1 MPIQI
6 YHMTHIGNLESII
19 KASRLYSDAAASA
32 YNPRSIAYLDL
43 KKKRKEKTVPV
54 PPNGVVADYVPF
66 YFAPRS
72 PMLYAIHKGC
82 VRSGLSQTEIVYLV
96 TSVETIARAGKL
108 FVFTDRHPISSF
120 PRFSN
125 DLNLLNQ
132 FVDWNVM
139 RSEYWHD
146 TPQYPNRQSRR
157 QAEFLVHQAVEWSLI
172 EQIGVYDQGRLQQ
185 VQQILQSASHRPLV
199 SVQRDWY
206 Y

>member
-1 MPIQI
+1 MPTQI
-6 YHMTHIGNLESII
+6 YHITHIGNLESII

-32 YNPRSIAYLDL
+32 CNPRSIAYLDL
-43 KKKRKEKTVPV
+43 KRKRKEKTVPV
-54 PPNGVVADYVPF
+54 PPNGCVADYVPF

-82 VRSGLSQTEIVYLV
+82 VRSGLSQTEIIYLV
-96 TSVETIARAGKL
+96 TSVETIVRAGKP
-108 FVFTDRHPISSF
+108 FVFTDCHPLSYC
-120 PRFSN
+120 RFSN
-125 DLNLLNQ
+125 NLQDLNQ
-132 FVDWNVM
+132 FVDWQVM

-146 TPQYPNRQSRR
+146 NPQHPNRKSRR

-172 EQIGVYDQGRLQQ
+172 ERIGVYDQGRLQQ

-199 SVQRDWY
+199 SVRRDWY

>member
-32 YNPRSIAYLDL
+32 YNPRSIAYLDI
-43 KKKRKEKTVPV
+43 KKKREQKTVLV

-72 PMLYAIHKGC
+72 PMLYAIHKGY

-96 TSVETIARAGKL
+96 TSVETIARAGKP
-108 FVFTDRHPISSF
+108 FVFTDHHPISSF

-139 RSEYWHD
+139 RSERWHD
-146 TPQYPNRQSRR
+146 TPQYPNRKSRR

-172 EQIGVYDQGRLQQ
+172 ERIGVYDQGMLQR
-185 VQQILQSASHRPLV
+185 VQQILQSASHQPLA